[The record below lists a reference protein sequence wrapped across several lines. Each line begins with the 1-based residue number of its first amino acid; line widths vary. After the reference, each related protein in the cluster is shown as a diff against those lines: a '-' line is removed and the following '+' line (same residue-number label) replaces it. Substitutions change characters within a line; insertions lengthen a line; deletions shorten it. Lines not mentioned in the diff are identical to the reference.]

1 MSEPESDI
9 PAADVA
15 LDKDR
20 FMRTLIRHLAGTLEE
35 VVGLAEADGFGSVV
49 GQKMGEESTPPID
62 AGSRRTAFR
71 GRR

>member
-35 VVGLAEADGFGSVV
+35 VVGLAEAEGFVSVV
-49 GQKMGEESTPPID
+49 GQKM
-62 AGSRRTAFR
+62 RR
-71 GRR
+71 